1 MAKGISTW
9 IRFQVTEQQIE
20 EQVRV
25 GDVYFA
31 PMIVVMLMCFAKF
44 MMLLKAVKTSGA
56 EVLGPL

>member
-31 PMIVVMLMCFAKF
+31 PMIVVID
-44 MMLLKAVKTSGA
+44 VS
-56 EVLGPL
+56 VLSS